1 MAKVYSHQVDRVR
14 TENGLFSREKKFG
27 EARNASREY
36 WLNAYKALM
45 RTESSYCD

>member
-1 MAKVYSHQVDRVR
+1 MAKVYAHQIDRVK

-36 WLNAYKALM
+36 WLNAFEAPM
-45 RTESSYCD
+45 RKESIL